1 MQICSI
7 FAYLKCM
14 IISNEFLLL
23 ILVEGNWCLLFN
35 FLVGRTKYYR
45 GQINSGVISDLFK
58 QIEYGISNAMDQSFV
73 LSVQYLQF
81 WQFKLLPTKHLKSN
95 WRWRIETIIYFDIT
109 SIWIRACPKSKDE
122 INWFIIFSSPL
133 VTVSALP
140 STSTASLLCSD
151 RLTTRSHLTG

>member
-1 MQICSI
+1 
-7 FAYLKCM
+7 M

-23 ILVEGNWCLLFN
+23 ILLVEGNWCLLFN

-81 WQFKLLPTKHLKSN
+81 
-95 WRWRIETIIYFDIT
+95 
-109 SIWIRACPKSKDE
+109 
-122 INWFIIFSSPL
+122 
-133 VTVSALP
+133 
-140 STSTASLLCSD
+140 
-151 RLTTRSHLTG
+151 